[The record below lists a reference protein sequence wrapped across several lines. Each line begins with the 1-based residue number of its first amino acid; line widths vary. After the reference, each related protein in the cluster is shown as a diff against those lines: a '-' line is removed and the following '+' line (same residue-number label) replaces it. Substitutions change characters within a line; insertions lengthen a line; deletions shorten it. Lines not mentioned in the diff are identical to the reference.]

1 VALVPFNDPAEGDR
15 PIEAEF
21 TTEQDDT
28 QPEEVAAGPAY
39 EGPSINFIATLSGV
53 NTSARPITFD
63 IDGAGK
69 IQFETPEGEKAKVMA
84 LLALGR
90 VGLDVTIRVLP
101 GYVVVEKP
109 KSRKKAAA
117 KVEPD

>member
-1 VALVPFNDPAEGDR
+1 MALVPAVIDQDTEPTIEG
-15 PIEAEF
+15 EF
-21 TTEQDDT
+21 VDAPPEVDAQDET
-28 QPEEVAAGPAY
+28 QT

-90 VGLDVTIRVLP
+90 VGLDITIRVLP
-101 GYVVVEKP
+101 GYVAVEKP
-109 KSRKKAAA
+109 RRKRAA
-117 KVEPD
+117 KVA